1 MGGEGKTKE
10 SVRVYACGLVW
21 FGEVSELRKQ
31 KTKGG
36 GEQGKEWVVRSEKRR
51 TEPPNS
57 VPAFEG
63 LGVFIPLWDAKSK
76 PSLRR
81 ARPM

>member
-1 MGGEGKTKE
+1 M
-10 SVRVYACGLVW
+10 VW

-36 GEQGKEWVVRSEKRR
+36 GEQGKECVVRSVKRR

-57 VPAFEG
+57 IPTFEG
-63 LGVFIPLWDAKSK
+63 LGVFFPLWDAKSK

-81 ARPM
+81 ARPMYRTFASD